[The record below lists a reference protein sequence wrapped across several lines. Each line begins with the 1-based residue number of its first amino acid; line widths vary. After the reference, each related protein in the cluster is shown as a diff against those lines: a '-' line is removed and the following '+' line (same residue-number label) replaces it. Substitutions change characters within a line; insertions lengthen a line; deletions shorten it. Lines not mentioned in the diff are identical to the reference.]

1 MQEITPENIESLIQS
16 CDDAD
21 LLKELIG
28 FAMRF
33 EREDLVERIV
43 EKSILQHRLVEK
55 LQDFQIAPMLFDFND

>member
-1 MQEITPENIESLIQS
+1 MEEITPENIEDLIQA
-16 CDDAD
+16 CEDPD

-33 EREDLVERIV
+33 QREDLVERIV

-55 LQDFQIAPMLFDFND
+55 LQDFQIAPRLFDFND